1 MDNEKITVV
10 INTFKSEDK
19 IKACLNSIDSNFK
32 VIVVENSKNNKFKE
46 MLEINYSNVKCF
58 LTGEN
63 LGYAKG
69 NNFGLT
75 KVNSQYALILNPDAI
90 F

>member
-19 IKACLNSIDSNFK
+19 IKACLNSIDPNFK
-32 VIVVENSKNNKFKE
+32 VIVDEISKNNKFKE
-46 MLEINYSNVKCF
+46 ISKMNYPNVKCF

-63 LGYAKG
+63 LGYAKV
-69 NNFGLT
+69 NYFGL
-75 KVNSQYALILNPDAI
+75 A
-90 F
+90 